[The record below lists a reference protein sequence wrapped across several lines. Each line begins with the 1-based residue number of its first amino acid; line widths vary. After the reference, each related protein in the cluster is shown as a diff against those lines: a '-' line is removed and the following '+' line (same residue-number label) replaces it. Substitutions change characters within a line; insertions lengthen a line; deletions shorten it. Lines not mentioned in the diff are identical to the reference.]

1 MSDESVERLL
11 KSRAHRVIGAL
22 LGNSSLSK
30 DVLRRA
36 ELRAHGIGMSA
47 RAIVWDGKGNASMPV
62 DVVESWLTCS
72 DERARLDALESPA
85 APRNILWEHLTKDV
99 NFAEESPAGYNIFAY
114 ESNAD
119 GDMIDWFL
127 TRWEKQAR
135 DELHR
140 GTRRRW
146 VAEAA
151 LSHPRAR
158 ATTLER
164 LYARYGAVS
173 WWLRSTV
180 AKAPSCPDWVRHDA
194 ARKLAVED
202 GALMMRTGYP
212 CASPES
218 VRALYEC
225 WYLTVVAGCEND
237 PGDLLAEVLEGK
249 LRAAVE
255 AQGDGSNSAPR
266 FKANDVIVPLSH
278 DNMPVGVVL
287 EWAGDATLRQY
298 VLGSPVL
305 PREELVQLLLEGVDD
320 NLEVAARYA
329 FERWSNADGQIIDW
343 YVNMWFRSAES
354 SSRFHDNVGVER
366 ALSHP
371 RTWGST
377 LERVYA
383 RYGGNGK
390 YGRGMVK
397 SILRSPS
404 CPDWVRWDVL
414 SRGDKNL
421 IQDAAR
427 ESESVPH
434 GFARA
439 LADNGYWEEAVDCPN
454 APGDVLAD
462 AVEHIVNLYKWQ
474 GESSLA
480 GHQFG
485 RFLASENMPPEVRR
499 ACARWSHVSLWAV
512 ARDGFLG
519 RI

>member
-1 MSDESVERLL
+1 M
-11 KSRAHRVIGAL
+11 
-22 LGNSSLSK
+22 
-30 DVLRRA
+30 
-36 ELRAHGIGMSA
+36 
-47 RAIVWDGKGNASMPV
+47 
-62 DVVESWLTCS
+62 
-72 DERARLDALESPA
+72 
-85 APRNILWEHLTKDV
+85 
-99 NFAEESPAGYNIFAY
+99 
-114 ESNAD
+114 
-119 GDMIDWFL
+119 
-127 TRWEKQAR
+127 
-135 DELHR
+135 
-140 GTRRRW
+140 
-146 VAEAA
+146 
-151 LSHPRAR
+151 
-158 ATTLER
+158 
-164 LYARYGAVS
+164 
-173 WWLRSTV
+173 
-180 AKAPSCPDWVRHDA
+180 
-194 ARKLAVED
+194 
-202 GALMMRTGYP
+202 
-212 CASPES
+212 
-218 VRALYEC
+218 
-225 WYLTVVAGCEND
+225 
-237 PGDLLAEVLEGK
+237 
-249 LRAAVE
+249 
-255 AQGDGSNSAPR
+255 
-266 FKANDVIVPLSH
+266 
-278 DNMPVGVVL
+278 
-287 EWAGDATLRQY
+287 
-298 VLGSPVL
+298 
-305 PREELVQLLLEGVDD
+305 QLLLEGVDD

-329 FERWSNADGQIIDW
+329 FEPWSNADGQIIDW

-383 RYGGNGK
+383 RYGGDGK
-390 YGRGMVK
+390 YGRSMVK

-427 ESESVPH
+427 ESESVPP
-434 GFARA
+434 GFTRA

-480 GHQFG
+480 RHQFG

>member
-1 MSDESVERLL
+1 MNGDYEGLL
-11 KSRAHRVIGAL
+11 RRVIGEPTVSSAL
-22 LGNSSLSK
+22 WGIVTSVSEGDEDAYADALVAIGREFGYYCLEPVIEDWRTPGVVLDAILGGWPTVYKNLWELVTSVGEGDAHMYGEVLLALDWLSWRDFESREYDTAQFRWAYMMLSDDHVPGGALETLFSNGRVCNGFRASIAAHK
-30 DVLRRA
+30 NITERLERDALRSKSALVREALAGNTSISEDAVAVLRKSKSKEVIGNLLSNSVLDGEA
-36 ELRAHGIGMSA
+36 LRDLVEYARRIGMGE
-47 RAIVWDGKGNASMPV
+47 RAIA
-62 DVVESWLTCS
+62 
-72 DERARLDALESPA
+72 
-85 APRNILWEHLTKDV
+85 
-99 NFAEESPAGYNIFAY
+99 
-114 ESNAD
+114 
-119 GDMIDWFL
+119 
-127 TRWEKQAR
+127 TRGCKN
-135 DELHR
+135 
-140 GTRRRW
+140 
-146 VAEAA
+146 
-151 LSHPRAR
+151 
-158 ATTLER
+158 
-164 LYARYGAVS
+164 VS
-173 WWLRSTV
+173 
-180 AKAPSCPDWVRHDA
+180 
-194 ARKLAVED
+194 
-202 GALMMRTGYP
+202 
-212 CASPES
+212 
-218 VRALYEC
+218 
-225 WYLTVVAGCEND
+225 
-237 PGDLLAEVLEGK
+237 
-249 LRAAVE
+249 
-255 AQGDGSNSAPR
+255 
-266 FKANDVIVPLSH
+266 
-278 DNMPVGVVL
+278 MPVGVVL
-287 EWAGDATLRQY
+287 EWADDATLRQY

-305 PREELVQLLLEGVDD
+305 PREELVRLLLEGVDD

-329 FERWSNADGQIIDW
+329 FEPWSNADGQIIDW

-383 RYGGNGK
+383 RYGGDGK

-414 SRGDKNL
+414 SRGDKSL
-421 IQDAAR
+421 IGDAAR

-480 GHQFG
+480 EHQLG
-485 RFLASENMPPEVRR
+485 CFLASENMPPEVRR